1 MTQGP
6 TTETN
11 TREVGSAP
19 PKCLLRWTVDP
30 ATGKPVARW
39 TVERPETVTS
49 HALPVAA

>member
-6 TTETN
+6 TAETK
-11 TREVGSAP
+11 THEAGSSP

-39 TVERPETVTS
+39 TVERPQTVTS
-49 HALPVAA
+49 LAVSAAA